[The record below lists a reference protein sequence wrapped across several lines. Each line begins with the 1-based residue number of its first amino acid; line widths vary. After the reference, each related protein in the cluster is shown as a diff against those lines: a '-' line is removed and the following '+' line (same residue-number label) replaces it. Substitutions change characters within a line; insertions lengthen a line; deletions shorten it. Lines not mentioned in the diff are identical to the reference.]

1 MADEQP
7 QGNGPE
13 QQQIQLMLD
22 DRDVKAVYANSYR
35 IFEMMDEVFIEL
47 GYNMPH
53 PHQQPPQPGQ
63 ATPANQPQILL
74 KMTHRLIMNRAV
86 VKRLASTLVQL
97 IKRYEQQFGEIPIQP
112 TPPQRR

>member
-22 DRDVKAVYANSYR
+22 DREVQAVYANSYR

-53 PHQQPPQPGQ
+53 PHQQPPPAGQ
-63 ATPANQPQILL
+63 ANQPQVLL
-74 KMTHRLIMNRAV
+74 KMTHRVIMNRAV
-86 VKRLASTLVQL
+86 MKRLASTLSQMV
-97 IKRYEQQFGEIPIQP
+97 KRYEQQFGEIPIQP